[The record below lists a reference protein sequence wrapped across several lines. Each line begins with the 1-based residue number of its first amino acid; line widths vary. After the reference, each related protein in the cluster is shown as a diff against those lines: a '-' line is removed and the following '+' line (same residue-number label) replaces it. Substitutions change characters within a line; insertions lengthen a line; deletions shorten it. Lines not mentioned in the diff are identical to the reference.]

1 MEGEKEREIAR
12 LGKKLG
18 SEMVTRT
25 CRESWWEC
33 SNVDL
38 CRLTRQ
44 NSDPP
49 FLKAVEEM
57 LLISFVLFGLWGFSN
72 KSERS
77 KRKNIL
83 IRSSYLKKQQKVVQT
98 FAV

>member
-1 MEGEKEREIAR
+1 MAR

-25 CRESWWEC
+25 WRESWWEC

-49 FLKAVEEM
+49 FLKAIKEM

-77 KRKNIL
+77 K
-83 IRSSYLKKQQKVVQT
+83 
-98 FAV
+98 